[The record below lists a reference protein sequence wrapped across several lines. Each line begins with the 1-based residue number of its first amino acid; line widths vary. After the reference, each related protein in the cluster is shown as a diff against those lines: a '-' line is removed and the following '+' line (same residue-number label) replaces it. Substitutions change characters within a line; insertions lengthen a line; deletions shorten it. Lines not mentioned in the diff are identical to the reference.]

1 MFILVVI
8 GLHMEAAVTDIF
20 LGVLYCFEAIAKQVV
35 AHSTHAANDNAIV
48 LLYLRV
54 ETDFAVVI

>member
-1 MFILVVI
+1 
-8 GLHMEAAVTDIF
+8 MEAAVTDIF